1 MENAINQNNL
11 VHLILLAA
19 VCGLVFLLFLDKT
32 PFHDKGEPREALVV
46 RDIVVEGRW
55 LLPLRAGEH
64 IASKPPLFHW
74 FAAGASIFRGE
85 MTEASIRFPSALF
98 ATLGVFL
105 CYFFAR
111 RLYDPKTGLW
121 AGLILATTALY
132 YAAGIEA
139 RVDMTLAFFVTL
151 TLILF
156 FSKYRGFLK
165 HGIWWYVFFVA
176 AGASV
181 TAKGPVSIVL
191 CGIVIATFLLLRKRW
206 DIFRTLLCH
215 PGMLLCL
222 GLCVA
227 WYGAALYLGG
237 SEFFNLQFVKE
248 NFARY
253 FVHGEGGTGHQK
265 PFYYFVPYLFTLG
278 MPWTL
283 FLPGVIWSYFAD
295 QFRQREDLLF
305 LGVWAATVFVFFS
318 VSAGKRP
325 PYILPLYPP
334 VALLITVWL
343 RDQTVGGLWKPRY
356 FKFVAVFASLTGAVF
371 AGGLAIYSTG
381 MDVISM
387 LRSFGVAMQENIGA
401 EVLNLLSTLRDL
413 GWLVPVSFAAATI
426 LWFSV
431 ARSLYRCRIDSA
443 VTQMVLVSVLAI
455 AFARSLILP
464 DLAKMES
471 YKEFVQSA
479 TAAIAGGQS
488 LIVFP
493 RGIDPSAIIFYSER
507 NIEILPDDIAVLQK
521 KLTQSKELI
530 VVEEDVW
537 NSHIPGGSQLPVLE
551 RSRGAGPDGDARL
564 VLVRGYGN

>member
-1 MENAINQNNL
+1 
-11 VHLILLAA
+11 
-19 VCGLVFLLFLDKT
+19 
-32 PFHDKGEPREALVV
+32 
-46 RDIVVEGRW
+46 
-55 LLPLRAGEH
+55 
-64 IASKPPLFHW
+64 
-74 FAAGASIFRGE
+74 
-85 MTEASIRFPSALF
+85 MTEATIRFPSALF

-139 RVDMTLAFFVTL
+139 RVDMTLVFFVTL

-156 FSKYRGFLK
+156 FSIYRGFLK
-165 HGIWWYVFFVA
+165 HGIWWYLFFA
-176 AGASV
+176 TAGISV

-191 CGIVIATFLLLRKRW
+191 CGLVIAGFLLLQRKW
-206 DIFRTLLCH
+206 DSFRTLLCH
-215 PGMLLCL
+215 QGMLLCVTL
-222 GLCVA
+222 SVA

-237 SEFFNLQFVKE
+237 SEFFNLQFIKE

-283 FLPGVIWSYFAD
+283 FLPGVIWSYFSD
-295 QFRQREDLLF
+295 RFRQREDLLF
-305 LGVWAATVFVFFS
+305 LGLWAATVFVFFS

-334 VALLITVWL
+334 VALLIAVWL
-343 RDQTVGGLWKPRY
+343 RDQTVGGRWKPRY
-356 FKFVAVFASLTGAVF
+356 FKFVAVFAALTGAVL
-371 AGGLAIYSTG
+371 AGGLMIYSTG
-381 MDVISM
+381 IDTVSM
-387 LRSFGVAMQENIGA
+387 LLSFGASTQQNIDA
-401 EVLNLLSTLRDL
+401 EVLNLLSTLGDL
-413 GWLVPVSFAAATI
+413 GWPVPVSFAAAML

-443 VTQMVLVSVLAI
+443 VIQMVLVSALAV
-455 AFARSLILP
+455 AFVRSLILP
-464 DLAKMES
+464 NLAKMES

-479 TAAIAGGQS
+479 TASVPGGQS

-493 RGIDPSAIIFYSER
+493 RGIDPSPIIFYSQR
-507 NIEILPDDIAVLQK
+507 NVEILPDDIAVLQK
-521 KLTQSKELI
+521 KLTSTEFVI
-530 VVEEDVW
+530 VEEDVW
-537 NSHIPGGSQLPVLE
+537 NSQIRGDSQRPVLD

-564 VLVRGYGN
+564 VLVRGYGK